1 MQAAEVLNS
10 PTPTSTV
17 LSEIIFEKQLARD
30 LEIDIRT
37 LRRWHQQR
45 TGPPR
50 AKLGRKIVYLRSAV
64 LKWLEKN
71 QSSAR

>member
-1 MQAAEVLNS
+1 MQAAEVL
-10 PTPTSTV
+10 
-17 LSEIIFEKQLARD
+17 KQLARD